1 MKLLPALLAFAV
13 AALTT
18 AAADAPATPAAG
30 KIRVLLITG
39 GHGFKEEPFFRMFRD
54 NAEIAVTAVK
64 HTGKSADA
72 WDQADLTAT
81 DVVVLYDA
89 PKLYTPEQ
97 QARFRSIFARGTGLV
112 VLHHA
117 LLLDHN
123 WADYERIIG
132 GAYPTR
138 PTPGAP
144 PVGYRGDV
152 DIPVVIATHDHPIT
166 AGLKDFTIHDEIYW
180 GYRVG
185 ADVTPL
191 LTTTHPDS
199 GKPLAWYRTEEKSR
213 VVTIQLGHACFDDP
227 HYRDLVARSLR
238 WAAQR

>member
-1 MKLLPALLAFAV
+1 MKLISAFLAFALATLV
-13 AALTT
+13 GG
-18 AAADAPATPAAG
+18 AADATTAKTAA
-30 KIRVLLITG
+30 KIRVLIITG
-39 GHGFKEEPFFRMFRD
+39 GHGFQEAPFFQMFRN
-54 NAEIAVTAVK
+54 NAEIAFTAVK

-72 WDQADLTAT
+72 WEHTDLAAA

-89 PKLYTPEQ
+89 PKLYTTEQ
-97 QARFRSIFARGTGLV
+97 QARFRSIFARGTGLM

-123 WADYERIIG
+123 WTDYERIIG

-152 DIPVVIATHDHPIT
+152 DIPVVIVQRDHPIT
-166 AGLKDFTIHDEIYW
+166 AGMPDFTIHDEIYW

-199 GKPLAWYRTEEKSR
+199 GKPLAWSRTEEKSR
-213 VVTIQLGHACFDDP
+213 VVTVQLGHACFADP
-227 HYRDLVARSLR
+227 HYRDLVARCLR
-238 WAAQR
+238 WTAQR